1 MSIIKICCA
10 WIPPCSLQYRPR
22 GVLSS
27 WQPWPGN
34 WKIKFKKCIL
44 SVRSFFGE
52 TGRTIWWEGDIG
64 ISLWQGFEPSI
75 WQNYYVYDWP
85 RLGKYLCDS
94 LSDTDK
100 GWVNGIAKALRLVL
114 LPKQMQGESKAWFYR
129 TLCLEHALWG
139 FAFLQL
145 YWGLD
150 RVFHKKQSSFL
161 WPGDLNLAV
170 SICKEIKYQNQIY
183 VSKMDR
189 VQHRVLIW
197 GFYKENWPKMSL
209 K

>member
-1 MSIIKICCA
+1 MLFAISSPWGPFFLAALTRQLKDKIQEMHF
-10 WIPPCSLQYRPR
+10 ISQ
-22 GVLSS
+22 
-27 WQPWPGN
+27 
-34 WKIKFKKCIL
+34 I
-44 SVRSFFGE
+44 FFFWRE

-64 ISLWQGFEPSI
+64 ISLWQGLEPSI

-150 RVFHKKQSSFL
+150 RVFHKKQGSFL

-170 SICKEIKYQNQIY
+170 SVCKETIYQK
-183 VSKMDR
+183 SD
-189 VQHRVLIW
+189 
-197 GFYKENWPKMSL
+197 FYLKNWPIAS
-209 K
+209 

>member
-1 MSIIKICCA
+1 MRGYLHALCNIVPVGSFLLG
-10 WIPPCSLQYRPR
+10 SLDQATERWNLRNAFYQSDLLFWR
-22 GVLSS
+22 
-27 WQPWPGN
+27 
-34 WKIKFKKCIL
+34 
-44 SVRSFFGE
+44 E
-52 TGRTIWWEGDIG
+52 TGRTIWWEGDLG
-64 ISLWQGFEPSI
+64 ISLWQGLEPSI

-100 GWVNGIAKALRLVL
+100 GSVNGIAKALRLVL

-150 RVFHKKQSSFL
+150 RVFHKKQGSFL

-170 SICKEIKYQNQIY
+170 SI
-183 VSKMDR
+183 
-189 VQHRVLIW
+189 
-197 GFYKENWPKMSL
+197 YKETIYQKSEFYLKNWPIAP
-209 K
+209 